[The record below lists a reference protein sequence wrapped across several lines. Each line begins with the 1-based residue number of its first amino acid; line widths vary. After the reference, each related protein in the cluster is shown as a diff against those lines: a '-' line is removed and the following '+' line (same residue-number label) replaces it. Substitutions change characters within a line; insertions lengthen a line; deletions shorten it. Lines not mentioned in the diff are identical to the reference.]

1 MAIKDLGKKMSDSLR
16 DAADAVRSKAAQAE
30 MPDLK
35 KFGEKASEQVRSA
48 FQRKDRAAEQNHEQV
63 VPTAISAWNAVKV
76 IYFLMAADGE
86 VYHGEEEKFDAI
98 GADLI
103 SNFDET
109 KASILAECQA
119 DMGKVIDPGDHYD
132 VIQDCVE
139 AALLAPVKA
148 EEATISTKL
157 LVWDLLT
164 VAYSDENYND
174 TERRLLK
181 YIVRKL
187 NLDKTT
193 FLEMESSMLTVM
205 AIERELTWIKATDR
219 PYLKVEPVV
228 SELTQR
234 ERVIFDNVKDMIAL

>member
-1 MAIKDLGKKMSDSLR
+1 MAIKDLGKKMSDSFR

-35 KFGEKASEQVRSA
+35 KFGEKATEQVRLA
-48 FQRKDRAAEQNHEQV
+48 FQRKDRAAEQNHGQV
-63 VPTAISAWNAVKV
+63 VPTAISARNAVKV

-103 SNFDET
+103 SNFDEM

-119 DMGKVIDPGDHYD
+119 DMRKVIDPEDHYD

-148 EEATISTKL
+148 EETTISTKL

-164 VAYSDENYND
+164 VP
-174 TERRLLK
+174 
-181 YIVRKL
+181 
-187 NLDKTT
+187 
-193 FLEMESSMLTVM
+193 SST
-205 AIERELTWIKATDR
+205 R
-219 PYLKVEPVV
+219 
-228 SELTQR
+228 
-234 ERVIFDNVKDMIAL
+234 

>member
-1 MAIKDLGKKMSDSLR
+1 MAIKDLGKKMGGSLR
-16 DAADAVRSKAAQAE
+16 DAADAVKAKAAQAE

-35 KFGEKASEQVRSA
+35 KLGEKATEQVRSA
-48 FQRKDRAAEQNHEQV
+48 FQKKDRDAEQNHEQV
-63 VPTAISAWNAVKV
+63 VPAAISARNAVKV

-103 SNFDET
+103 PNFDEV

-119 DMGKVIDPGDHYD
+119 DMDKVMDPEDHYD

-148 EEATISTKL
+148 EEATISAKL
-157 LVWDLLT
+157 LVWDFLT

-187 NLDKTT
+187 NLDRAA
-193 FLEMESSMLTVM
+193 FLEMESCMLTVM
-205 AIERELTWIKATDR
+205 DIERELTWIKTTDR
-219 PYLKVEPVV
+219 PYLKIEPVV
-228 SELTQR
+228 SELNKR
-234 ERVIFDNVKDMIAL
+234 EKVIFDHVKEMISL

>member
-1 MAIKDLGKKMSDSLR
+1 MAIKEFGKKMSDSLR
-16 DAADAVRSKAAQAE
+16 DAADAVKAKAAQAE

-35 KFGEKASEQVRSA
+35 KIGEKATEQVKSA
-48 FQRKDRAAEQNHEQV
+48 FHRKDTDAAQERES
-63 VPTAISAWNAVKV
+63 AIPNVISVRNAVKV
-76 IYFLMAADGE
+76 IYFLMAVDGE

-103 SNFDET
+103 SDFGT
-109 KASILAECQA
+109 VKASILDECQA
-119 DMGKVIDPGDHYD
+119 EMEKMIDPEAYYD

-139 AALLAPVKA
+139 AALLAPAKS
-148 EEATISTKL
+148 EEVTISPKL

-187 NLDKTT
+187 NLDKAS
-193 FLEMESSMLTVM
+193 FLEMESSILTM
-205 AIERELTWIKATDR
+205 MDIERELTWIKATDR
-219 PYLKVEPVV
+219 PYLKIEPVV
-228 SELTQR
+228 SELTHR
-234 ERVIFDNVKDMIAL
+234 KKVIFDNVKDLIAL